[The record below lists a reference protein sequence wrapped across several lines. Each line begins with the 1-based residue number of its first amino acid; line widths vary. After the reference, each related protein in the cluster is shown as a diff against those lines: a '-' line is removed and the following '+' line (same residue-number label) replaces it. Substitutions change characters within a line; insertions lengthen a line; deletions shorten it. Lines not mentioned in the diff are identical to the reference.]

1 MVASLVIYAY
11 KNHANVKK
19 SEAHL
24 RISIWHLLMNLKNN
38 YLLKK
43 LLKWPTKNI
52 RILIFATLY
61 FFKKKSK
68 TRGDTIILHLCTKN
82 LDDMIYS
89 S

>member
-1 MVASLVIYAY
+1 M
-11 KNHANVKK
+11 KK

-24 RISIWHLLMNLKNN
+24 RISIWHLLINLKNN

-43 LLKWPTKNI
+43 LLKWANKKYKNFNI
-52 RILIFATLY
+52 CNVV
-61 FFKKKSK
+61 FFQKKSK
-68 TRGDTIILHLCTKN
+68 TRGDIIILHLCTKN